1 MEQEYTMRERLN
13 RYEIAQETIGF
24 MMAMRTEAIH
34 DEAKK
39 AAPDTAKIAQ
49 WEAEFTRYDDELYS
63 LGLHDDAAINRVL
76 AEYCPIVKADYL
88 RARAAAASQR
98 P

>member
-39 AAPDTAKIAQ
+39 ATPDAAKIAQ
-49 WEAEFTRYDDELYS
+49 WEAEFTRYDDELY
-63 LGLHDDAAINRVL
+63 GVRLHDDEAIQRVL
-76 AEYCPIVKADYL
+76 DEYCPIVKAEYE
-88 RARAAAASQR
+88 RSRVAAASQR